1 MSVCLGGQQVVRVAS
16 ILPNSWSDV
25 IGGQRRWTEQVLLHL
40 DDWSPEPPEIHKA
53 RAATFAD
60 LCLCLERY
68 VDLHGE
74 TLRTMFRRALYLD
87 VHRRFLHKHGNI
99 RDDDPLELYQL
110 CQAHAERS
118 TASWADESL
127 ETTLDRR
134 MTEFANV
141 ADGPDSDP
149 DVMTQLGTT
158 DIQAIVM
165 LTEQRRLVLDTLL
178 ADSQP

>member
-1 MSVCLGGQQVVRVAS
+1 MDS
-16 ILPNSWSDV
+16 ILSNNWSDV
-25 IGGQRRWTEQVLLHL
+25 IGGQRRWTEQVFLHL
-40 DDWSPEPPEIHKA
+40 DDWSPEPAEMPQV
-53 RAATFAD
+53 RAVAFAE
-60 LCLCLERY
+60 LFQCLDRY

-87 VHRRFLHKHGNI
+87 VHRRFLHKHGND

-110 CQAHAERS
+110 CQAHTERS
-118 TASWADESL
+118 SAFWADEPL

-141 ADGPDSDP
+141 ADGPDPDP
-149 DVMTQLGTT
+149 DVMTQCGTT